1 LVVLANSLLVDPL
14 DLQYKTTAASV
25 KQVSKRRGENTNM
38 SQALSQDAFSSRRE
52 DFLVAAIGIG
62 FALTELAA

>member
-1 LVVLANSLLVDPL
+1 
-14 DLQYKTTAASV
+14 
-25 KQVSKRRGENTNM
+25 M
-38 SQALSQDAFSSRRE
+38 SQALSQDAFSSRHE